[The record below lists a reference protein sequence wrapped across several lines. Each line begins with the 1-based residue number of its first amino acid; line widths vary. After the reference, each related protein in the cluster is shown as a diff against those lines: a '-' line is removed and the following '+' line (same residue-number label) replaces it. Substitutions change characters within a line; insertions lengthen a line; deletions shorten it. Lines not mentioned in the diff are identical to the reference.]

1 MKERLGV
8 DIRLL
13 DIRLLETY
21 KLDDVALSVTDDE
34 ADREEMVVVAKVTVP
49 VATKLEVVRLEVE
62 ALVAV
67 STLAVRDVRVVVAK
81 VV

>member
-1 MKERLGV
+1 MTER
-8 DIRLL
+8 
-13 DIRLLETY
+13 
-21 KLDDVALSVTDDE
+21 
-34 ADREEMVVVAKVTVP
+34 VP